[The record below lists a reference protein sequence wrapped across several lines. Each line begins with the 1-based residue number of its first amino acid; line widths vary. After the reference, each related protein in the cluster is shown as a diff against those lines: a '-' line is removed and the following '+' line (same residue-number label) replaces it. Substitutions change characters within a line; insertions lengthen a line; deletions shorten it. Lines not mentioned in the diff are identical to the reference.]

1 MSSYN
6 DIIFELKDFAHN
18 LNIGY
23 ISSFSK
29 ENQTFCAA
37 TFANNII
44 KSLYE
49 KKHLLAYLSKMHCK
63 DLEDCL
69 RTHVNKY
76 TKDFENSKNRQKDI
90 KSFHSKINEI
100 IDFLSNP
107 KINSPLAN
115 QELDLVRERLYKI
128 LKNAQLLFAEQLH
141 NAQAKDSMQALS
153 IAFNF
158 HILEYEEQNALYE
171 SLLQIKELWEID
183 KVEVADSESVK
194 YKFQDDPMSM
204 LILHEMDDKE
214 STFEKIV
221 VLLTGKFS
229 TLPILS
235 DEQIIRLYDRLKNLE
250 WKYPSIPLLL
260 NRIHDE
266 AQFRYSYNRLT
277 DSGYELLNRF
287 QSFDAL
293 MHQVDNLEFSIIES
307 YFINRSHFIK
317 DTLTSLFKHI
327 DNLKGLALVKDN
339 NLVEILK
346 KMEAKIKH
354 ISASKQDSAP
364 NILKSLQ
371 EKLTKPLDSNIQKR
385 YVNLD
390 KFAKLTIQNKY
401 IDLFEKLDLIIEKK
415 EGYIDFFQELFVK
428 KLSKDFYLPNL
439 SNSIDKLRK
448 MAMYRIEVSRLLSQ
462 LNLADIFIEKGVTN
476 KIKSLDFKHV
486 SLDSDIKSSA
496 DYVNRL
502 ITEIVS
508 KCTASQLE
516 ILYKHLIENKN
527 LTQTQINLKEE
538 IYNQLNYRTSL
549 GKMIFSILKG
559 EKKEYNQLKSIKE
572 SIVRN
577 KENPAS

>member
-6 DIIFELKDFAHN
+6 DIILELKDFAHS

-23 ISSFSK
+23 INSFLEKNKKIS
-29 ENQTFCAA
+29 AA
-37 TFANNII
+37 TFANNIVQ
-44 KSLYE
+44 SLHK

-69 RTHVNKY
+69 RTHGDKY
-76 TKDFENSKNRQKDI
+76 VKDFENTEKSQNDI
-90 KSFHSKINEI
+90 KNFRSEIISI
-100 IDFLSNP
+100 IDFLSNS
-107 KINSPLAN
+107 KTNLPLAN

-128 LKNAQLLFAEQLH
+128 LKNAQLLFAEQSY

-158 HILEYEEQNALYE
+158 HTLEYEEQNALYE

-183 KVEVADSESVK
+183 SVEVADSESIK
-194 YKFQDDPMSM
+194 YKFQYDPTS
-204 LILHEMDDKE
+204 LIRLNEMDDKE

-221 VLLTGKFS
+221 VILTGKFS
-229 TLPILS
+229 TLAILS
-235 DEQIIRLYDRLKNLE
+235 DEQIIHLYDRLKNLE
-250 WKYPSIPLLL
+250 WKYQAIPLLL

-266 AQFRYSYNRLT
+266 AQFRYSYYRLT

-293 MHQVDNLEFSIIES
+293 MHQVDNFEFSIVES
-307 YFINRSHFIK
+307 YLINRPHFIK
-317 DTLTSLFKHI
+317 NTLTLLSKHI
-327 DNLKGLALVKDN
+327 DNIKGLALVKDK

-346 KMEAKIKH
+346 KMETKIQH
-354 ISASKQDSAP
+354 ISTSKQGSAP
-364 NILKSLQ
+364 NILQSFR
-371 EKLTKPLDSNIQKR
+371 EKLVKPLEPNIQKR

-401 IDLFEKLDLIIEKK
+401 IDLFEKIDLIIEKK
-415 EGYIDFFQELFVK
+415 EGYTDILQELLVK
-428 KLSKDFYLPNL
+428 KLTKDFYLPNL

-448 MAMYRIEVSRLLSQ
+448 MAMYRTEVSRLLSQ
-462 LNLADIFIEKGVTN
+462 LNLAEIFLEKRVTN
-476 KIKSLDFKHV
+476 KINSLDFKYV
-486 SLDSDIKSSA
+486 SLDSEIKTST
-496 DYVNRL
+496 DYVNKL

-516 ILYKHLIENKN
+516 VLYKNLIENKN
-527 LTQTQINLKEE
+527 LTQTQISLKEE
-538 IYNQLNYRTSL
+538 ISNQLNHRTSI

-572 SIVRN
+572 NIAGA
-577 KENPAS
+577 ASGKI

>member
-6 DIIFELKDFAHN
+6 YIILELKDFAYN

-23 ISSFSK
+23 INSFSE
-29 ENQTFCAA
+29 ENKTFCSA

-44 KSLYE
+44 QSLHR

-69 RTHVNKY
+69 RTHSNKY
-76 TKDFENSKNRQKDI
+76 NKDFENSKNPKNDV
-90 KSFHSKINEI
+90 KSFRDKIVSI

-107 KINSPLAN
+107 KMNSILAN

-128 LKNAQLLFAEQLH
+128 LKNAQFLFAEQSH

-153 IAFNF
+153 IAYNF
-158 HILEYEEQNALYE
+158 HTLEYEEQNALYE

-183 KVEVADSESVK
+183 NPEVANSESVN
-194 YKFQDDPMSM
+194 YKFQYDPMSVVT
-204 LILHEMDDKE
+204 LHEMDDKE

-229 TLPILS
+229 TLAMLS

-307 YFINRSHFIK
+307 YFTNRSHFIK

-327 DNLKGLALVKDN
+327 ENIRGLALVKDN
-339 NLVEILK
+339 NLAEILK
-346 KMEAKIKH
+346 KMETKTKH
-354 ISASKQDSAP
+354 ISTSHQDSAP

-371 EKLTKPLDSNIQKR
+371 ENLTKPLDPNIQKR

-390 KFAKLTIQNKY
+390 KFAKLTIQKEY
-401 IDLFEKLDLIIEKK
+401 IDLFEKLDLIIERK
-415 EGYIDFFQELFVK
+415 EGYIDFLQELFVK
-428 KLSKDFYLPNL
+428 KLTKDFYLPNL
-439 SNSIDKLRK
+439 SNSTDKLRK
-448 MAMYRIEVSRLLSQ
+448 MAMYRAEVSRILSQ
-462 LNLADIFIEKGVTN
+462 LSLADIFLEKGVIN
-476 KIKSLDFKHV
+476 KIKSLDFKYI
-486 SLDSDIKSSA
+486 SLDSDIKTSI

-502 ITEIVS
+502 ITEIIS

-527 LTQTQINLKEE
+527 LTQTQINLKKE
-538 IYNQLNYRTSL
+538 ISNQLHQRTSI

-559 EKKEYNQLKSIKE
+559 EKNEYNQLKSIKDNIAE
-572 SIVRN
+572 DQEKTVT
-577 KENPAS
+577 

>member
-1 MSSYN
+1 
-6 DIIFELKDFAHN
+6 
-18 LNIGY
+18 
-23 ISSFSK
+23 
-29 ENQTFCAA
+29 
-37 TFANNII
+37 
-44 KSLYE
+44 
-49 KKHLLAYLSKMHCK
+49 MHCK

-69 RTHVNKY
+69 RTHGDKY
-76 TKDFENSKNRQKDI
+76 VKDFENTERLQNDI
-90 KSFHSKINEI
+90 KSFHSKIISI

-107 KINSPLAN
+107 KINLPLAS
-115 QELDLVRERLYKI
+115 QELDLVRERLYTI
-128 LKNAQLLFAEQLH
+128 LKNAQLLFAEQSY

-158 HILEYEEQNALYE
+158 HALEYEEQNALYE

-183 KVEVADSESVK
+183 NAEAADSESIK
-194 YKFQDDPMSM
+194 YKFQYDPTS
-204 LILHEMDDKE
+204 LIRLNEMDDKE

-221 VLLTGKFS
+221 VILTGKFS

-235 DEQIIRLYDRLKNLE
+235 DEQIIHLYDRLKNLE

-293 MHQVDNLEFSIIES
+293 MHQVDNFEFSIVEF
-307 YFINRSHFIK
+307 YLINRSHFIK
-317 DTLTSLFKHI
+317 DTLTLLSKHI
-327 DNLKGLALVKDN
+327 DNIKGLALVKDK

-346 KMEAKIKH
+346 KMETKIQH
-354 ISASKQDSAP
+354 ISTSKQGSAP
-364 NILKSLQ
+364 NILQSFR
-371 EKLTKPLDSNIQKR
+371 EKLVKPLEPNIQKR

-390 KFAKLTIQNKY
+390 KFAKLIIQNKY
-401 IDLFEKLDLIIEKK
+401 IDLFEKIDLIIEKK
-415 EGYIDFFQELFVK
+415 EGYIGYIDILQELLIK
-428 KLSKDFYLPNL
+428 KLAKDFYLPNL

-462 LNLADIFIEKGVTN
+462 LNLAEIFLEKRVTN
-476 KIKSLDFKHV
+476 KINSLDFKHI
-486 SLDSDIKSSA
+486 SLDSEIKTST
-496 DYVNRL
+496 DYVNKL

-516 ILYKHLIENKN
+516 VLYKHLIENKN
-527 LTQTQINLKEE
+527 LTQTQISLKEE
-538 IYNQLNYRTSL
+538 ICKQLHQRTSV

-572 SIVRN
+572 SITGSISKN
-577 KENPAS
+577 QEKT